1 MTAIS
6 LQPLRRHAPETLLL
20 TATLALVGFYYLLR
34 ADTIGSF
41 SPGRGWTA
49 ITLPPVGPAWHYAL
63 SAVLLAGVPLAVAR
77 AVTGLSWSALGLGL
91 GRWRA
96 GLAIVA
102 LGLPLAVLAGW
113 IAAQSPAMRAVYPLD
128 PAITA
133 APGVFL
139 PHAAREF
146 LYYGAWE
153 VLFRGVLLFGL
164 RGAIGDGPSIAVQT
178 GLSVTAHFGRAL
190 DETFSAA
197 PAGLLFGWITLR
209 LGAIWPIALVHWAV
223 GVATEWWILAG

>member
-1 MTAIS
+1 MTALTAARI
-6 LQPLRRHAPETLLL
+6 RRRAPETLLL

-34 ADTIGSF
+34 ADTIGTFNPS
-41 SPGRGWTA
+41 RGWTA

-77 AVTGLSWSALGLGL
+77 AVTGLSWSDLGLGL

-96 GLAIVA
+96 GLGIVA

-113 IAAQSPAMRAVYPLD
+113 IAAQSAAMRAVYPLD

-133 APGVFL
+133 APAVFL

-153 VLFRGVLLFGL
+153 VLFRGVLLFGI
-164 RGAIGDGPSIAVQT
+164 RGAIGDGPAIGVQT
-178 GLSVTAHFGRAL
+178 ALSVTAHFGRAL
-190 DETFSAA
+190 DETLSAA
-197 PAGLLFGWITLR
+197 PAGVVFGWIALR
-209 LGAIWPIALVHWAV
+209 LGAIWPIAIVHWAV
-223 GVATEWWILAG
+223 GVATEWWILVA